1 MKKISQI
8 AISKKT
14 AIEYSLNMK
23 HIYLLLLL
31 FLLSPLSTTY
41 LGHPVTYEKG
51 IALNINTG
59 TTSDSYLNYS
69 YSAKKSIGL
78 RYYKLNTPFNISFYL
93 LQHNQL
99 LKRWFFF
106 DAQGNFYL
114 VAAGGISEKSNTIVP
129 CTKLLV
135 DFENRRYFSS
145 LQTELMFPQE
155 ATLFRIQSRL
165 GWAPYKHNF
174 TGIATWFMLQFEML
188 SFNETKTTV
197 MPLYRGFYNQYLW
210 EIGTNSV
217 DYFIKLMV
225 HI

>member
-1 MKKISQI
+1 M
-8 AISKKT
+8 
-14 AIEYSLNMK
+14 
-23 HIYLLLLL
+23 
-31 FLLSPLSTTY
+31 
-41 LGHPVTYEKG
+41 
-51 IALNINTG
+51 NINTG

-155 ATLFRIQSRL
+155 L
-165 GWAPYKHNF
+165 PYLEFNLDWVGRHINTASQVLPHGLCCNLKC
-174 TGIATWFMLQFEML
+174 ILQ
-188 SFNETKTTV
+188 
-197 MPLYRGFYNQYLW
+197 
-210 EIGTNSV
+210 
-217 DYFIKLMV
+217 
-225 HI
+225 